1 MAENTIFNVLNRLI
15 DATVSRGQVDTKEKR
30 FYIPSGTF
38 TPTSAIFGTELASF
52 TGADSL
58 QLSTVYACVSKIS
71 DSIASMDGTVLR
83 RTPDGDLEPIE
94 NHPVSFAMSV
104 EPNVLMGA
112 YEFKQLI
119 ISDMLLYGVGYGY
132 IDRRESKIYWL
143 PASDVTYAIDKNNG
157 DKYYHYPGAPT
168 PVPSSDMIEIKA
180 FRSLSP
186 TRTNLKTMST
196 AKSLMDFGNK
206 FFENGGMLGGI
217 LTTKEPLDEQQM
229 LEITKFWKDRY
240 AGAENAHKV
249 AILGGGFT
257 YQPLSVP
264 LDQLQYIDSK
274 KYSSE
279 EICRVFQM
287 PPAMVGMDTNTTY
300 SNYEQQVLQ
309 YMQGCI
315 APRVRA
321 LELEITRKL
330 LSDDDSLYF
339 RFDMDSMMRADFS
352 AKSEYYKAMSHIG
365 VLSINDIRRKEGMQK
380 IDSGDYNFVQV
391 NQIPVTMAEKYAK
404 SIVTGNEGGGNNQPK
419 IQGEDAEGVD
429 NKMKMNNNNENT
441 EENG

>member
-1 MAENTIFNVLNRLI
+1 MADNTIFDYFNKLI
-15 DATVSRGQVDTKEKR
+15 DQTVNRGSVELAEKR
-30 FYIPSGTF
+30 FYVPSGSF
-38 TPTSAIFGTELASF
+38 SPTSATIGTQINSF

-71 DSIASMDGTVLR
+71 DTIASMDGAVMKS
-83 RTPDGDLEPIE
+83 DSNGNIESIDSHPI
-94 NHPVSFAMSV
+94 SYAMST
-104 EPNVLMGA
+104 EPNTLMGA
-112 YEFKQLI
+112 FEFKQMI

-132 IDRRESKIYWL
+132 INRSEGQIYWL
-143 PASDVTYAIDKNNG
+143 PASDVTYAIDKNTG
-157 DKYYHYPGAPT
+157 EKFYAYPGAPT
-168 PVPSSDMIEIKA
+168 PVPSVDILEVKA

-186 TRTNLKTMST
+186 TRVQMKTLKT

-274 KYSSE
+274 KYSAE
-279 EICRVFQM
+279 EICRFYQM
-287 PPAMVGMDTNTTY
+287 PPAMVGMDTNTAY

-315 APRVRA
+315 APRVKA

-330 LSDDDSLYF
+330 LPEDKSLSF

-352 AKSEYYKAMSHIG
+352 AKSDYYRAMLATG
-365 VLSINDIRRKEGMQK
+365 VFKINEVRKKEGLAP
-380 IDSGDYNFVQV
+380 IEAGDQNFIQV
-391 NQIPVTMAEKYAK
+391 NQIPVSMAQRYAD
-404 SIVTGNEGGGNNQPK
+404 SIVNGNTKSSSNL
-419 IQGEDAEGVD
+419 DGVD
-429 NKMKMNNNNENT
+429 NQAKMKLNENQD
-441 EENG
+441 G